1 MRNKNQKPDLNLEPV
16 SPRKNTALQGVLK
29 SMRTEDLAE
38 TLELINEIEKLWKF
52 RESSE
57 SQDPSEFKKILH

>member
-1 MRNKNQKPDLNLEPV
+1 MRNKNQRPGLSLEPV
-16 SPRKNTALQGVLK
+16 SPQKNTALQGVLK

-52 RESSE
+52 RESPE
-57 SQDPSEFKKILH
+57 SQDHSGFKKILH

>member
-1 MRNKNQKPDLNLEPV
+1 MRNKNQKPELNLEPV
-16 SPRKNTALQGVLK
+16 APRKTTALQGVLK

-52 RESSE
+52 RESPA
-57 SQDPSEFKKILH
+57 SQDSSEFEKILH

>member
-1 MRNKNQKPDLNLEPV
+1 MRNKNQKPGLNLEPV
-16 SPRKNTALQGVLK
+16 SPEKNTALQGVLK

-52 RESSE
+52 RESS
-57 SQDPSEFKKILH
+57 DATDTGIFKKVLH